1 MTKAF
6 GLANT
11 LMLTPL
17 IGVSDTLPKALSFL
31 GLSVLVVTLYGL
43 VMAGVRSRLSAP
55 LRLIASLMLAATL
68 VSVVQLLLQ
77 AFALT
82 TYQQLGLYLAMISVQ
97 CVVLEHGGFF
107 AAGQHKARL
116 RLFGLFA
123 ALLILLGLLRAGT
136 ATTFMPAGFIL
147 LGLLLAGFQAWTH
160 YSKLR

>member
-107 AAGQHKARL
+107 AAGQLVEVAIAHAEASGAMKRRSLSASLAR
-116 RLFGLFA
+116 
-123 ALLILLGLLRAGT
+123 
-136 ATTFMPAGFIL
+136 TTCSRFRPSSL
-147 LGLLLAGFQAWTH
+147 H
-160 YSKLR
+160 SSRR